1 MIQIDLDAD
10 LNWVDDEDRNI
21 GKANDA
27 AARFK
32 VGDVVIAGRPGGRT
46 WALID
51 EVDEPWVFFRPIT
64 AEQARA
70 HGPLELPASA

>member
-1 MIQIDLDAD
+1 MIQIDIDAD

-21 GKANDA
+21 GKAADA

-32 VGDVVIAGRPGGRT
+32 AGDVVIAGRPGGVT

-51 EVDEPWVFFRPIT
+51 EVDGSWVFFRPM
-64 AEQARA
+64 AADQARA
-70 HGPLELPASA
+70 HGTLELAAVV